1 LSCAIS
7 RQKKSGRLG
16 RISPGWLDISLE
28 INIQAVIFVFQY
40 PSCIFAQNLLKI
52 KMATNRTFTMIKPE
66 AVAAGNSGK
75 IIDMIIEAGYKIKAM
90 KLTRLSKDR
99 AGLFY
104 EVHKERPFYGELV
117 DYMSGGPIV
126 AMALEKENAVADFR
140 KLIGATDPS
149 EAAEGTI
156 RKRFA
161 KSKGENAVHGS
172 DSDENAAIEI
182 AFHFADSEIV
192 G

>member
-1 LSCAIS
+1 
-7 RQKKSGRLG
+7 
-16 RISPGWLDISLE
+16 
-28 INIQAVIFVFQY
+28 
-40 PSCIFAQNLLKI
+40 
-52 KMATNRTFTMIKPE
+52 MATNKTFTMIKPE
-66 AVAAGNSGK
+66 AVAAGHSGR
-75 IIDMIIEAGYKIKAM
+75 IIDMIIEAGFKINAM
-90 KLTRLSKDR
+90 KLTRLSKER
-99 AGLFY
+99 AGEFY

-117 DYMSGGPIV
+117 AYMSGGPIV

-140 KLIGATDPS
+140 KLIGATDPA

-182 AFHFADSEIV
+182 AFHFAPNEIV